1 MGLPVSLEAQAVLL
15 QYLALL
21 DKWNKVYNL
30 TAVRDPMEMVTLHLL
45 DSLSVLP
52 YINTKNVL
60 DVGSG
65 GGLPGIVLAICLP
78 SLQVTT
84 IDTVQKKAIF
94 MRQVKGELGLDNLN
108 VVNARVERF
117 EPDTVV
123 DVATLTGACIIALGS
138 HATGL
143 LSNHNPL
150 AHDLL
155 KASEQSGDRAWQL
168 PLWDDYQEQLESPFA
183 DFTNLGGRAAGTI
196 TAACFLSKFTKKYNW
211 AHLDIAGTAWRSG
224 GKNKGATG
232 RPVPMLTQ
240 YLLNRAGVSEAS
252 HD

>member
-1 MGLPVSLEAQAVLL
+1 MNPLAEKLAAGVAAMGLPVSLGAQAVLL

-52 YINTKNVL
+52 YINTKNLL

-117 EPDTVV
+117 EPEQPFE
-123 DVATLTGACIIALGS
+123 AIISRAF
-138 HATGL
+138 
-143 LSNHNPL
+143 
-150 AHDLL
+150 
-155 KASEQSGDRAWQL
+155 SEVNVFMA
-168 PLWDDYQEQLESPFA
+168 
-183 DFTNLGGRAAGTI
+183 
-196 TAACFLSKFTKKYNW
+196 
-211 AHLDIAGTAWRSG
+211 
-224 GKNKGATG
+224 
-232 RPVPMLTQ
+232 LTQ
-240 YLLNRAGVSEAS
+240 HLLVDDGHWFAMKGVSPLEELASLGVKGNKVYPLMVANLEAER
-252 HD
+252 HLAIIEKF